1 MALRRSDAIELQ
13 LLIPGNAVAIDVP
26 ILPDVGSLLM
36 LLLDVTFV
44 AFAAAAY
51 IAAAPYPLVPPVPYI
66 AVAGYDVAE
75 VAPLPSEVEVILL
88 KLWLWAIAPANGD
101 VLRPQAKLLAK
112 LEAAVGTLA
121 AQLL

>member
-13 LLIPGNAVAIDVP
+13 LLIPGNAEATDVP
-26 ILPDVGSLLM
+26 IPPDVGSLLM
-36 LLLDVTFV
+36 LELDVAFV

-51 IAAAPYPLVPPVPYI
+51 MAAAPYPVVPPVPYI
-66 AVAGYDVAE
+66 AVAGYDAAE
-75 VAPLPSEVEVILL
+75 VPPVPSEVEVMLL
-88 KLWLWAIAPANGD
+88 KLWLCAIAPANGD

-112 LEAAVGTLA
+112 FEAAVGTLA